1 MSIKARLIIIFLAF
15 SLIPAVFIGLLLLE
29 NGRRYIERNTL
40 STLGSIAVVKKA
52 QLLEF
57 LQTKKERVEIFAS
70 DSIIAGT
77 LASMRGMGTAEI
89 SREGRSLGEY
99 LNAEKR
105 PLDEEIIEI
114 HLFDLSGRV
123 VASTDPGFIG
133 RDESEEPY
141 FRTGLQKSN
150 IQDASLHYHAGRPHY
165 YIPVSAPVRSGG
177 EVVGVLMNGYSIT
190 LADEL
195 VTGERLERLG
205 DEPSEIE
212 SRAGVDIFIVNQ
224 EGLLLTSSR
233 KAPEI
238 APLSERVSSFP
249 VEECLARSNDAFGMW
264 VDKIGK
270 NVWGASE
277 CMNIQDGPRWA
288 LVVEQDESYAVAP
301 LKYVNYIIL
310 LVGLSVAVVAI
321 FISYSTA
328 LAITRP
334 IDELRKGAEE
344 FATGN
349 LDYRVGI
356 AGRDELAALSRSFD
370 KMAGDL
376 KKVTASRDELA
387 RETAERIRAIE
398 ALRLSETKYRN
409 LVDTSLAGIFRSNF
423 EGDLLFANAAL
434 ARIFDFDSAEEMM
447 REGSLQRYRDPA
459 AREEFLKMLSETGSV
474 EALEVE
480 MLTRT
485 GEAKTILMSAT
496 VLRDVISGT
505 MLDITELK
513 RAEEV
518 RREAEGSRALSEL
531 SDAMANVVTDYQGV
545 LDTIAKYIGD
555 LMRVPC
561 IIRLLSADGKWLEPV
576 AVYHVEKG
584 LREELKEFIAANPQR
599 SDKGVGGRVVSEGR
613 QLSFGSPEEIWKT
626 IRPEYR
632 TVMERLGITSAL
644 VTPLRSEG
652 RVIGLIA
659 CFRPK
664 KGESF
669 TPTEMLLLQ
678 DLADRAALAISIAR
692 LFRETRSY
700 AKELER
706 SNAELQNFAYIVSHD
721 LKEPLRMIDGY
732 LRLIERKYAG
742 SLDEEA
748 RKRIAFASSG
758 AVRMQRIIDDLLE
771 YSRVTTQARPFE
783 PVDTGKVLEEV
794 LENLT
799 VAIRESRAVIDKGEL
814 PRVMA
819 DPVQLSQVFQNLLA
833 NAMKFRDKT
842 RRPEIRVF
850 AVEGENEWVFTVADN
865 GIGIDPAHLDKVFD
879 LFQRL
884 HGPEYPG
891 TGLGLAISKKV
902 VERHEGRIWVESE
915 PGAGSSFHFTIPK
928 AAFPG
933 EGEGGSAL

>member
-1 MSIKARLIIIFLAF
+1 MSIKSRLIILFLAF

-40 STLGSIAVVKKA
+40 SNLSFLAVTKKA

-57 LQTKKERVEIFAS
+57 LQAKKEIARVFSS
-70 DSIIAGT
+70 DDRIAGT
-77 LASMRGMGTAEI
+77 LARMRAMSPPEI
-89 SREGRSLGEY
+89 TIEGRALGDY
-99 LNAEKR
+99 LRADKR
-105 PLDEEIIEI
+105 PLDTEIIEI
-114 HLFDLSGRV
+114 HLLDLSGTV
-123 VASTDPGFIG
+123 VASTDPDFVG

-141 FRTGLQKSN
+141 FRAGLEKSS
-150 IQDASLHYHAGRPHY
+150 IQDASLHYHAGLVHH
-165 YIPVSAPVRSGG
+165 YIPVSAPVLSGG
-177 EVVGVLMNGYSIT
+177 EVMGVLMNGYSIT

-212 SRAGVDIFIVNQ
+212 RRAGVDIFIVNR

-233 KAPEI
+233 KAPDL
-238 APLSERVSSFP
+238 APLSERILTFP
-249 VEECLARSNDAFGMW
+249 VDECLARSSDALGMW
-264 VDKIGK
+264 VDKVGK

-277 CMNIQDGPRWA
+277 CVNIQDGPRWA
-288 LVVEQDESYAVAP
+288 LVVEQEESYAVAP
-301 LKYVNYIIL
+301 LKNVNYVIF
-310 LVGLSVAVVAI
+310 LVGACVAVVAV

-334 IDELRKGAEE
+334 IEELRKGAME

-356 AGRDELAALSRSFD
+356 EGKDELAAFSRSFD
-370 KMAGDL
+370 KMAEDL

-387 RETAERIRAIE
+387 RETAERVRAIE

-409 LVDTSLAGIFRSNF
+409 LVDTSLAGIFRSTF
-423 EGDLLFANAAL
+423 EGELLFANAAL
-434 ARIFDFDSAEEMM
+434 ARILDFDSPEEMVRAGAM
-447 REGSLQRYRDPA
+447 PRYRDPSSRA
-459 AREEFLKMLSETGSV
+459 EFLGILREKGRV
-474 EALEVE
+474 DAFEVE
-480 MLTRT
+480 GLTKT
-485 GEAKTILMSAT
+485 GEVKTILMSAT
-496 VLRDVISGT
+496 VLHEVISGT
-505 MLDITELK
+505 MLDITGLK

-518 RREAEGSRALSEL
+518 RREAERSRALSEL

-545 LDTIAKYIGD
+545 LDTVAKYIGD
-555 LMRVPC
+555 LVKVPC
-561 IIRLLSADGKWLEPV
+561 VIRLVSRDGKWLEPV
-576 AVYHVEKG
+576 AAYHPEKG
-584 LREELKEFIAANPQR
+584 LREEMRGFIASNPQP
-599 SDKGVGGRVVSEGR
+599 SDRGVGGRMMSEGR
-613 QLSFGSPEEIWKT
+613 QFSFGSPEEIWKT

-632 TVMERLGITSAL
+632 AAMERLGIRSAL

-659 CFRPK
+659 CFRPDE
-664 KGESF
+664 GESF
-669 TPTEMLLLQ
+669 TPAEKLLLQ

-700 AKELER
+700 ARELER
-706 SNAELQNFAYIVSHD
+706 SNEELQNFAYIASHD

-732 LRLIERKYAG
+732 LRLVERKYAG

-748 RKRIAFASSG
+748 RKRIAFASAG
-758 AVRMQRIIDDLLE
+758 AARMQKIIDDLLE

-783 PVDTGKVLEEV
+783 PVDTGEV
-794 LENLT
+794 LDEVLGNLT
-799 VAIRESRAVIDKGEL
+799 VAIKESRAAIEKGEL

-833 NAMKFRDKT
+833 NAMKFREKA

-850 AVEGENEWVFTVADN
+850 AVEGEGEWVFTIADN

-902 VERHEGRIWVESE
+902 VERHGGRIWVESE

-928 AAFPG
+928 TAFPG
-933 EGEGGSAL
+933 G